1 MSSLQ
6 TATGVQISKFVDIFS
21 NLSREARKCAIQKL
35 VSTLDSDEMDMVIE
49 AIDTKI
55 DDVAG
60 QCDARH
66 TSLESES
73 LEDSGVSSISP
84 SETNYEQDDRT
95 GPGDMDT
102 MFYPSVEIEEGGQ
115 SLQQSPM
122 YQCPFTSCEFETSF
136 TSYLKTH
143 IKNIHGD
150 KKFKCNQC
158 DFRANKKGNLLKHVS
173 EVHGVDRYP
182 CPKCDYKAT
191 QKANLQRHI
200 DSVHEGIRYNCDY
213 CSYTATRKDHLS
225 RHVKQSH
232 SNAIR

>member
-60 QCDARH
+60 QCEARH

-84 SETNYEQDDRT
+84 SETNYEQVR
-95 GPGDMDT
+95 
-102 MFYPSVEIEEGGQ
+102 PSIAITILTY
-115 SLQQSPM
+115 SM
-122 YQCPFTSCEFETSF
+122 TT
-136 TSYLKTH
+136 
-143 IKNIHGD
+143 
-150 KKFKCNQC
+150 
-158 DFRANKKGNLLKHVS
+158 VS
-173 EVHGVDRYP
+173 
-182 CPKCDYKAT
+182 
-191 QKANLQRHI
+191 
-200 DSVHEGIRYNCDY
+200 
-213 CSYTATRKDHLS
+213 
-225 RHVKQSH
+225 
-232 SNAIR
+232 